1 MTTST
6 APVRG
11 RAGRPAPRRPSA
23 AFWLLLIGWL
33 LFLSLVAGVV
43 VGLVQIYNSGRIL
56 AGVEVMGRSL
66 SGRTAA
72 DAAARLDDEW
82 RGRRVMLDAAQADGT
97 IRTWTL
103 SPVQVGALLD
113 AQATAEQAYRVG
125 REELR
130 PENIGALGW
139 RLLASTDLLPIRM
152 EPTVIAP
159 VWRFDSPAA
168 AGTLRMLANE
178 LETPMENAGVRVVDG
193 RIETT
198 PALTGRSLDIA
209 AALAALEAYP
219 WGAALAQPGDALHF
233 ALPIVEHPAAITD
246 VSALVAELS
255 PLLSQPIAIRLYD
268 AVRDERAEWTA
279 QPADMGR
286 WLAFEAATPAEG
298 DEAAASRLTWSVDE
312 ARVAEWLAE
321 QSATFGDERFVAA
334 GDAAPLLAE
343 AFAARRPAI
352 STRISHGE
360 REHVVQPGETLS
372 SIAFDYGIP
381 YPYIQALNPE
391 TAEGLFAGETIRIP
405 SQDVMLPLPAVENK
419 RIIISLSKQ
428 TVKVYENGQI
438 KWDWVGSTG
447 LPDSPTAPGV
457 FQVQSHEEMAYAAN
471 WDLYMPWF
479 MGIYRPVPGQEF
491 MNGFHG
497 FPSRDRRQLLWTS
510 NLGRPVTYG
519 CILLST
525 DNAKLLYDWAEVGVV
540 VEILK

>member
-1 MTTST
+1 MTQMTTQT
-6 APVRG
+6 APARE
-11 RAGRPAPRRPSA
+11 RPKRRSSP

-33 LFLSLVAGVV
+33 LFLSLVAGTV
-43 VGLVQIYNSGRIL
+43 VGLVQIYGGNRIL
-56 AGVEVMGRSL
+56 AGVEVLGRSL
-66 SGRTAA
+66 SGRTTA

-82 RGRRVMLDAAQADGT
+82 RSRRVVLEAAQADGT
-97 IRTWTL
+97 VKTWTL

-113 AQATAEQAYRVG
+113 AQATAEQAYEVG
-125 REELR
+125 REELQ
-130 PENIGALGW
+130 PENIGALGR
-139 RLLASTDLLPIRM
+139 RLLASTGFVPVQVQ
-152 EPTVIAP
+152 PAVIAP
-159 VWRFDSPAA
+159 VWRFDSQAA

-178 LETPMENAGVRVVDG
+178 LEVPVQNAGVQVVDG

-198 PALTGRSLDIA
+198 PATTGRSLDIA

-219 WGAALAQPGDALHF
+219 WDRALAQPGEALRF

-246 VSALVAELS
+246 VSALVAEVS
-255 PLLSQPIAIRLYD
+255 PLLAQPIAIRLYD
-268 AVRDERAEWTA
+268 AVRNERAEWTA
-279 QPADMGR
+279 QPADLGR
-286 WLAFEAATPAEG
+286 WLAFGVAASAEG
-298 DEAAASRLTWSVDE
+298 SEATANALTWSVDE
-312 ARVAEWLAE
+312 ARVAEWLAG
-321 QSATFGDERFVAA
+321 QSAAFGDERFVAA
-334 GDAAPLLAE
+334 SDAVPLLVD
-343 AFAARRPAI
+343 AFKARQSAI

-360 REHVVQPGETLS
+360 REHLVQSGETLS

-391 TAEGLFAGETIRIP
+391 TAEGLFAGQTIRIP
-405 SQDVMLPLPAVENK
+405 SQDVMLPLPAIENK

-428 TVKVYENGQI
+428 TVQVYENGQL
-438 KWDWVGSTG
+438 KWDWISSTG
-447 LPDSPTAPGV
+447 LPDSPTSPGV

-497 FPSRDRRQLLWTS
+497 FPSRDRRQLLWTR

-525 DNAKLLYDWAEVGVV
+525 ENAKLLYDWAEVGVV
-540 VEILK
+540 VEIVK

>member
-1 MTTST
+1 MTTQT
-6 APVRG
+6 VPARERPKRG
-11 RAGRPAPRRPSA
+11 SSP

-33 LFLSLVAGVV
+33 LFLALLAGTV
-43 VGLVQIYNSGRIL
+43 VGLVQIYGGNRIL
-56 AGVEVMGRSL
+56 AGVEVLGRSL
-66 SGRTAA
+66 SGRTTA

-82 RGRRVMLDAAQADGT
+82 RSRRVVLEAAQADGT
-97 IRTWTL
+97 VKTWTL

-113 AQATAEQAYRVG
+113 AQATAEQAYEVG
-125 REELR
+125 REELQ
-130 PENIGALGW
+130 PETIGALSR
-139 RLLASTDLLPIRM
+139 RLLASTGFVPVQVQ
-152 EPTVIAP
+152 PAVIAP
-159 VWRFDSPAA
+159 VWRFDSQAA

-178 LETPMENAGVRVVDG
+178 LEVPVQNAGVQVVDG

-198 PALTGRSLDIA
+198 PATTGRSLDIA

-219 WGAALAQPGDALHF
+219 WDRALAQPGEALRF

-246 VSALVAELS
+246 VSALVAEVS
-255 PLLSQPIAIRLYD
+255 PLLAQPIAIRLYD
-268 AVRDERAEWTA
+268 AVRNERAEWTA

-286 WLAFEAATPAEG
+286 WLAFGVAASAEGSEAATNA
-298 DEAAASRLTWSVDE
+298 LTWSVDE

-321 QSATFGDERFVAA
+321 QSAAFGDERFVAA
-334 GDAAPLLAE
+334 SDAVPLLVD
-343 AFAARRPAI
+343 AFKARQSAI

-360 REHVVQPGETLS
+360 REHLVQSGETLS

-391 TAEGLFAGETIRIP
+391 TAEGLFAGQTIRIP
-405 SQDVMLPLPAVENK
+405 SQDVMLPLPAIENK
-419 RIIISLSKQ
+419 RIVISLSKQ
-428 TVKVYENGQI
+428 TVQVYENGQL
-438 KWDWVGSTG
+438 KWDWTGSTG
-447 LPDSPTAPGV
+447 LPDSPTSPGV

-497 FPSRDRRQLLWTS
+497 FPSRDRRQLLWTR

-525 DNAKLLYDWAEVGVV
+525 ENAKLLYDWAEVGVV
-540 VEILK
+540 VEIVK

>member
-1 MTTST
+1 MTQMTTQT
-6 APVRG
+6 APARE
-11 RAGRPAPRRPSA
+11 RPKRRSSP

-33 LFLSLVAGVV
+33 LFLSLVAGTV
-43 VGLVQIYNSGRIL
+43 VGLVQIYGGNRIL
-56 AGVEVMGRSL
+56 AGVEVLGRSL
-66 SGRTAA
+66 SGRTTA

-82 RGRRVMLDAAQADGT
+82 RSRRVVLEAAQADGT
-97 IRTWTL
+97 VKTWTL

-113 AQATAEQAYRVG
+113 AQATAEQAYEVG
-125 REELR
+125 REELQ
-130 PENIGALGW
+130 PETIGALSR
-139 RLLASTDLLPIRM
+139 RLLASTGFVPVQVQ
-152 EPTVIAP
+152 PAVIAP
-159 VWRFDSPAA
+159 VWRFDSEAA

-178 LETPMENAGVRVVDG
+178 LEVPVQNAGVQVVDG

-198 PALTGRSLDIA
+198 PATTGRSLDIA

-219 WGAALAQPGDALHF
+219 WDRALAQPGEALRF

-246 VSALVAELS
+246 VSALVAEVS
-255 PLLSQPIAIRLYD
+255 PLLAQPIAIRLYD
-268 AVRDERAEWTA
+268 AVRNERAEWTA

-286 WLAFEAATPAEG
+286 WLAFGVAASAEGSEAATNA
-298 DEAAASRLTWSVDE
+298 LTWSVDE

-321 QSATFGDERFVAA
+321 QSAAFGDERFVAA
-334 GDAAPLLAE
+334 SDAVPLLVD
-343 AFAARRPAI
+343 AFKARQSAI

-360 REHVVQPGETLS
+360 REHLVQSGETLS

-391 TAEGLFAGETIRIP
+391 TAEGLFAGQTIRIP
-405 SQDVMLPLPAVENK
+405 SQDVMLPLPAIENK
-419 RIIISLSKQ
+419 RIVISLSKQ
-428 TVKVYENGQI
+428 TVQVYENGQL
-438 KWDWVGSTG
+438 KWDWTGSTG
-447 LPDSPTAPGV
+447 LPDSPTSPGV

-497 FPSRDRRQLLWTS
+497 FPSRDRRQLLWTR

-525 DNAKLLYDWAEVGVV
+525 ENAKLLYDWAEVGVV
-540 VEILK
+540 VEIVK

>member
-1 MTTST
+1 MTQMTTQT
-6 APVRG
+6 APTRERPKH
-11 RAGRPAPRRPSA
+11 RASP

-33 LFLSLVAGVV
+33 LFLSLVAGAV
-43 VGLVQIYNSGRIL
+43 VGLVQIYSGNRIL
-56 AGVEVMGRSL
+56 AGVEALGRNL
-66 SGRTAA
+66 SGRTTA
-72 DAAARLDDEW
+72 DAAARLDEEW
-82 RGRRVMLDAAQADGT
+82 GNRRVVLEAAQADGSVK
-97 IRTWTL
+97 TWTL
-103 SPVQVGALLD
+103 SPAQVGALFD
-113 AQATAEQAYRVG
+113 AQATAERAYQTG
-125 REELR
+125 REEVR
-130 PENIGALGW
+130 PESTGALSR
-139 RLLASTDLLPIRM
+139 RLIASTGFLPVPM
-152 EPTVIAP
+152 ESTVIAP
-159 VWRFDSPAA
+159 VWRFDSQVA

-178 LETPMENAGVRVVDG
+178 LEVPMQNAGVQVVDG

-198 PALTGRSLDIA
+198 PATTGRSLDIA

-219 WGAALAQPGDALHF
+219 WEAALARPGDALRI

-246 VSALVAELS
+246 VSALVAEVS
-255 PLLSQPIAIRLYD
+255 PLLAQPITIRLYD
-268 AVRDERAEWTA
+268 AVRNERAEWAA

-286 WLAFEAATPAEG
+286 WLAFDVAAPAEG
-298 DEAAASRLTWSVDE
+298 SDATANTLTWTVDE
-312 ARVAEWLAE
+312 ARVTEWLAE
-321 QSATFGDERFVAA
+321 QSAAFGDERFVAA
-334 GDAAPLLAE
+334 SDAVPLLVE
-343 AFAARRPAI
+343 AFKARQPAV

-360 REHVVQPGETLS
+360 RQHVVQSGETLS

-391 TAEGLFAGETIRIP
+391 TAEGLFAGQTIRIP

-428 TVKVYENGQI
+428 TVQVYENGQL

-447 LPDSPTAPGV
+447 LPDSPTSPGV

-479 MGIYRPVPGQEF
+479 MGIYRPIPGQEF

-497 FPSRDRRQLLWTS
+497 FPSRDRRQLLWTR

-525 DNAKLLYDWAEVGVV
+525 DNAKLLYDWAEDGVV

>member
-1 MTTST
+1 MTQMTTQT
-6 APVRG
+6 APARE
-11 RAGRPAPRRPSA
+11 RPKRRSSP

-33 LFLSLVAGVV
+33 LFLSLVAGTV
-43 VGLVQIYNSGRIL
+43 VGLVQIYGGNRIL
-56 AGVEVMGRSL
+56 AGVEVLGRSL
-66 SGRTAA
+66 SGRTTA

-82 RGRRVMLDAAQADGT
+82 RSRRVVLEAAQADGT
-97 IRTWTL
+97 VKTWTL

-113 AQATAEQAYRVG
+113 AQATAEQAYEVG
-125 REELR
+125 REELQ
-130 PENIGALGW
+130 PETIGALSR
-139 RLLASTDLLPIRM
+139 RLLASTGFVPVQVQ
-152 EPTVIAP
+152 PAVIAP
-159 VWRFDSPAA
+159 VWRFDSQAA

-178 LETPMENAGVRVVDG
+178 LEVPVQNAGVQVVDG

-198 PALTGRSLDIA
+198 PATTGRSLDIA

-219 WGAALAQPGDALHF
+219 WDRALAQPGEALRF

-246 VSALVAELS
+246 VSALVAEVS
-255 PLLSQPIAIRLYD
+255 PLLAQPIAIRLYD
-268 AVRDERAEWTA
+268 AVRNERAEWTA

-286 WLAFEAATPAEG
+286 WLAFGVAASAEGSEAATNA
-298 DEAAASRLTWSVDE
+298 LTWSVDE

-321 QSATFGDERFVAA
+321 QSAAFGDERFVAA
-334 GDAAPLLAE
+334 SDAVPLLVD
-343 AFAARRPAI
+343 AFKARQSAI

-360 REHVVQPGETLS
+360 REHLVQSGETLS

-391 TAEGLFAGETIRIP
+391 TAEGLFAGQTIRIP
-405 SQDVMLPLPAVENK
+405 SQDVMLPLPAIENK
-419 RIIISLSKQ
+419 RIVISLSKQ
-428 TVKVYENGQI
+428 TVQVYENGQL
-438 KWDWVGSTG
+438 KWDWIGSTG
-447 LPDSPTAPGV
+447 LPDSPTSPGV

-497 FPSRDRRQLLWTS
+497 FPSRDRRQLLWTR

-525 DNAKLLYDWAEVGVV
+525 ENAKLLYDWAEVGVV
-540 VEILK
+540 VEIVK

>member
-1 MTTST
+1 MTQMTTQT
-6 APVRG
+6 ALARE
-11 RAGRPAPRRPSA
+11 RPKRRSSP

-33 LFLSLVAGVV
+33 LFLSLVAGTV
-43 VGLVQIYNSGRIL
+43 VGLVQIYGGNRIL
-56 AGVEVMGRSL
+56 AGVEVLGRSL
-66 SGRTAA
+66 SGRTTA

-82 RGRRVMLDAAQADGT
+82 RSRRVVLEAAQADGT
-97 IRTWTL
+97 VKTWTL

-113 AQATAEQAYRVG
+113 AQATAEQAYEVG
-125 REELR
+125 REELQ
-130 PENIGALGW
+130 PETIGALSR
-139 RLLASTDLLPIRM
+139 RLLASTGFVPVQVQ
-152 EPTVIAP
+152 PAVIAP
-159 VWRFDSPAA
+159 VWRFDSEAA

-178 LETPMENAGVRVVDG
+178 LEVPVQNAGVQVVDG

-198 PALTGRSLDIA
+198 PATTGRSLDIA

-219 WGAALAQPGDALHF
+219 WDRALAQPGEALRF

-246 VSALVAELS
+246 VSALVAEVS
-255 PLLSQPIAIRLYD
+255 PLLAQPIAIRLYD
-268 AVRDERAEWTA
+268 AVRNERAEWTA

-286 WLAFEAATPAEG
+286 WLAFGVAASAEGSEAATNA
-298 DEAAASRLTWSVDE
+298 LTWSVDE

-321 QSATFGDERFVAA
+321 QSAAFGDERFVAA
-334 GDAAPLLAE
+334 SDAVPLLVD
-343 AFAARRPAI
+343 AFKARQSAI

-360 REHVVQPGETLS
+360 REHLVQSGETLS

-391 TAEGLFAGETIRIP
+391 TAEGLFAGQTIRIP
-405 SQDVMLPLPAVENK
+405 SQDVMLPLPAIENK
-419 RIIISLSKQ
+419 RIVISLSKQ
-428 TVKVYENGQI
+428 TVQVYENGQL
-438 KWDWVGSTG
+438 KWDWTGSTG
-447 LPDSPTAPGV
+447 LPDSPTSPGV

-497 FPSRDRRQLLWTS
+497 FPSRDRRQLLWTR

-525 DNAKLLYDWAEVGVV
+525 ENAKLLYDWAEVGVV
-540 VEILK
+540 VEIVK

>member
-1 MTTST
+1 MTQMTTQT
-6 APVRG
+6 ALARE
-11 RAGRPAPRRPSA
+11 RPKRRSSP

-33 LFLSLVAGVV
+33 LFLSLVAGTV
-43 VGLVQIYNSGRIL
+43 VGLVQIYGGNRIL
-56 AGVEVMGRSL
+56 AGVEVLGRSL
-66 SGRTAA
+66 SGRTTA

-82 RGRRVMLDAAQADGT
+82 RSRRVVLEAAQADGT
-97 IRTWTL
+97 VKTWTL

-113 AQATAEQAYRVG
+113 AQATAEQAYEVG
-125 REELR
+125 REELQ
-130 PENIGALGW
+130 PETIGALSR
-139 RLLASTDLLPIRM
+139 RLLASTGFVPVQVQ
-152 EPTVIAP
+152 PAVIAP
-159 VWRFDSPAA
+159 VWRFDSQAA

-178 LETPMENAGVRVVDG
+178 LEVPVQNAGVQVVDG

-198 PALTGRSLDIA
+198 PATTGRSLDIA

-219 WGAALAQPGDALHF
+219 WDRALAQPGEALRF

-246 VSALVAELS
+246 VSALVAEVS
-255 PLLSQPIAIRLYD
+255 PLLAQPIAIRLYD
-268 AVRDERAEWTA
+268 AVRNERAEWTA

-286 WLAFEAATPAEG
+286 WLAFGVAASAEGSEAATNA
-298 DEAAASRLTWSVDE
+298 LTWSVDE

-321 QSATFGDERFVAA
+321 QSAAFGDERFVAA
-334 GDAAPLLAE
+334 SDAVPLLVD
-343 AFAARRPAI
+343 AFKARQSAI

-360 REHVVQPGETLS
+360 REHLVQSGETLS

-391 TAEGLFAGETIRIP
+391 TAEGLFAGQTIRIP
-405 SQDVMLPLPAVENK
+405 SQDVMLPLPAIENK
-419 RIIISLSKQ
+419 RIVISLSKQ
-428 TVKVYENGQI
+428 TVQVYENGQL
-438 KWDWVGSTG
+438 KWDWTGSTG
-447 LPDSPTAPGV
+447 LPDSPTSPGV

-497 FPSRDRRQLLWTS
+497 FPSRDRRQLLWTR

-525 DNAKLLYDWAEVGVV
+525 ENAKLLYDWAEVGVV
-540 VEILK
+540 VEIVK

>member
-1 MTTST
+1 MTQMTTQT
-6 APVRG
+6 APARE
-11 RAGRPAPRRPSA
+11 RPKRRSSP

-33 LFLSLVAGVV
+33 LFLSLVAGTV
-43 VGLVQIYNSGRIL
+43 VGLVQIYGGNRIL
-56 AGVEVMGRSL
+56 AGVEVLGRSL
-66 SGRTAA
+66 SGRTTA

-82 RGRRVMLDAAQADGT
+82 RSRRVVLEAAQADGT
-97 IRTWTL
+97 VKTWTL

-113 AQATAEQAYRVG
+113 AQATAEQAYEVG
-125 REELR
+125 REELQ
-130 PENIGALGW
+130 PETIGALSR
-139 RLLASTDLLPIRM
+139 RLLASTGFVPVQVQ
-152 EPTVIAP
+152 PAVIAP
-159 VWRFDSPAA
+159 VWRFDSQAA

-178 LETPMENAGVRVVDG
+178 LEVPVQNAGVQVVDG

-198 PALTGRSLDIA
+198 PATTGRSLDIA

-219 WGAALAQPGDALHF
+219 WDRALAQPGEALRF

-246 VSALVAELS
+246 VSALVAEVS
-255 PLLSQPIAIRLYD
+255 PLLAQPIAIRLYD
-268 AVRDERAEWTA
+268 AVRNERAEWTA

-286 WLAFEAATPAEG
+286 WLAFGVAASAEGSEAATNA
-298 DEAAASRLTWSVDE
+298 LTWSVDE

-321 QSATFGDERFVAA
+321 QSAAFGDERFVAA
-334 GDAAPLLAE
+334 SDAVPLLVD
-343 AFAARRPAI
+343 AFKARQSAI

-360 REHVVQPGETLS
+360 REHLVQSGETLS

-391 TAEGLFAGETIRIP
+391 TAEGLFAGQTIRIP
-405 SQDVMLPLPAVENK
+405 SQDVMLPLPAIENK
-419 RIIISLSKQ
+419 RIVISLSKQ
-428 TVKVYENGQI
+428 TVQVYENGQL
-438 KWDWVGSTG
+438 KWDWTGSTG
-447 LPDSPTAPGV
+447 LPDSPTSPGV

-497 FPSRDRRQLLWTS
+497 FPSRDRRQLLWTR

-525 DNAKLLYDWAEVGVV
+525 ENAKLLYDWAEVGVV
-540 VEILK
+540 VEIVK